1 MSLAP
6 HEQRVV
12 DELAARRG
20 ERDRL
25 AAFLGTETFFALP
38 MVDREL
44 LMEQHTTMWRLT
56 DVLERRITRFK
67 SPQS

>member
-12 DELAARRG
+12 DEHRARSE

-25 AAFLGTETFFALP
+25 FAFLGTETCKALP
-38 MVDREL
+38 NEDGGL
-44 LMEQHTTMWRLT
+44 LLEQHAIMWKLT
-56 DVLERRITRFK
+56 DVLERRIKRFK
-67 SPQS
+67 L

>member
-12 DELAARRG
+12 DELAARRI
-20 ERDRL
+20 ERDKL
-25 AAFLGTETFFALP
+25 FDFLGTDTWKTLPNEDRAL
-38 MVDREL
+38 L
-44 LMEQHTTMWRLT
+44 QEQHKIMWDLT
-56 DVLERRITRFK
+56 DVLERRVKRFT